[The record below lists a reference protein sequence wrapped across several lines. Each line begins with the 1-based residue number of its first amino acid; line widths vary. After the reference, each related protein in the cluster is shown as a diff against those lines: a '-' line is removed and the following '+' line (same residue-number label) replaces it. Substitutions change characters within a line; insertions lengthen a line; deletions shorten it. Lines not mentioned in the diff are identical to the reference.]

1 MVKIIIKITIAIV
14 TLLSMLACEDVVD
27 IDLDTAAPKLVI
39 DAAIKWQKGTTGN
52 EQTIRLTTT
61 GDFYANEIPIATGA
75 IVTVTD
81 GTTTYNFNEQL
92 GTGNYVCTNF
102 NPVID
107 GFYTLTV
114 TYLGETYTSTDKLYA
129 TPVIDS
135 IEQTIVT
142 GFGGDENIQ
151 VKFFYQDNGAE
162 DNYYLVGFKN
172 NTVPFPEYG
181 AIDDKFFQ
189 GNVMFGLYID
199 EDLKAND
206 QLDASLQG
214 ISSRYYNYMT
224 KLLNIAGSGGGN
236 PFTTAPATLRGNI
249 INQTNDANFP
259 FGYFSLGE
267 IDTRSYVVQ

>member
-14 TLLSMLACEDVVD
+14 TLLSMFACEDVVD
-27 IDLDTAAPKLVI
+27 IDLDTAEPKLVI

-75 IVTVTD
+75 TVVITD
-81 GTTTYNFNEQL
+81 GIATYNFNEEP

-102 NPVID
+102 NPVIN
-107 GFYTLTV
+107 GIYTLTII
-114 TYLGETYTSTDKLYA
+114 YKGETYTSTDKLYA
-129 TPVIDS
+129 TPAIDT
-135 IEQTIVT
+135 IEQSIIT
-142 GFGGDENIQ
+142 GFGGEENIQ
-151 VKFFYQDNGAE
+151 VKFFYQDNGTE

-172 NTVPFPEYG
+172 STISYPEYG

-199 EDLKAND
+199 EDLKPND
-206 QLDASLQG
+206 QLNASLQG
-214 ISSRYYNYMT
+214 ISSRYFNYMT

-249 INQTNDANFP
+249 VNQTNDANFP

-267 IDTRSYVVQ
+267 IDTRDYTVQ